1 MTHLELPVF
10 TSTAA
15 KLWAKVSAEDKKASL
30 ENVYCG
36 QCKGTTTMFN
46 AVARL
51 SVARRVF
58 EAGGAVC

>member
-15 KLWAKVSAEDKKASL
+15 KLWAKVSAENKKATL

-51 SVARRVF
+51 SVAR
-58 EAGGAVC
+58 